1 MSVDPFEIGQATRL
15 GNRRTNQ
22 DRCGAV
28 QSVEY
33 ALLTLGDGMGG
44 HPRGEMAAQILVDVA
59 EKYFYRESKPVSS
72 PSEFLKKIFHQAH
85 KEIQSFGFAQTPAID
100 PRTTGVSVLIQSGMV
115 HWVHVGDSR
124 FYLFR
129 KGKLFTRTVDHSY
142 VEQLR
147 QDGVIS
153 DEERETHPQRH
164 YVTRCLGGAASP
176 PLVTFGESARL
187 LDGDVLLLCSD
198 GFWAHIEE
206 DEMAF
211 ALRTDEA
218 LEDTIKE
225 LARAAE
231 VSGHP
236 ESDNVTAIAMRWR
249 DQSRWITPI
258 STTASSDTEGHASGK
273 KSDFLNTA
281 IDELTQ
287 AIDVFE
293 TKIK

>member
-1 MSVDPFEIGQATRL
+1 MSTTSYEIGRESRL
-15 GNRRTNQ
+15 GNRRVNQ
-22 DRCGAV
+22 DRCAVV
-28 QSVEY
+28 QSVDY
-33 ALLTLGDGMGG
+33 ALLTLADGMGG
-44 HPRGEMAAQILVDVA
+44 HPRGEMAAQILVDTA
-59 EKYFYRESKPVSS
+59 EKFFYRESKPFAS
-72 PSEFLKKIFHQAH
+72 PRDFLKKVFHFAH
-85 KEIQSFGFAQTPAID
+85 REIQSFGFAQTPAID
-100 PRTTGVSVLIQSGMV
+100 PRTTGVSVLIQNGMV
-115 HWVHVGDSR
+115 HWAHVGDSR
-124 FYLFR
+124 FYLYR
-129 KGKLFTRTVDHSY
+129 KGKLLTRTVDHSY

-147 QDGVIS
+147 QEGIIS

-164 YVTRCLGGAASP
+164 YVTRCLGGSSHP

-187 LDGDVLLLCSD
+187 LDGDVLLLCTD

-211 ALRTDEA
+211 ALQSDES

-249 DQSRWITPI
+249 DQSRWINTTP
-258 STTASSDTEGHASGK
+258 TATASETNETGEKPDR
-273 KSDFLNTA
+273 LNSA

-293 TKIK
+293 NKIK